1 MDRVSVER
9 YRLALFGRLVM
20 GVSHEVDNHL
30 SVVLGFAELIRMPG
44 GSGDKTA
51 ENAGKIFAA
60 GDRIASI
67 VKQFSHHVRPH
78 PPAEETFTVRDLLS
92 ELVLF
97 ARYDLCRGNVSLRP
111 PENPPNAK
119 IRGDARDFGLALLAL
134 LLNGAEAMSDRGG
147 GELSVTAAARQEG
160 LEVAVTDVGPGI
172 PPEILPRVFE
182 EGFTTKRPD
191 LHPGMGLP
199 VARHIVERFGGTIRV
214 ENRSAGGCASVIR
227 IPVS

>member
-1 MDRVSVER
+1 VER

-20 GVSHEVDNHL
+20 GVSHEIDNHL

-44 GSGDKTA
+44 GSGDKTT

-78 PPAEETFTVRDLLS
+78 SPAEEIFFLPDLLP
-92 ELVLF
+92 ELMLF
-97 ARYDLCRGNVSLRP
+97 ARYDLCRGNVSFRS
-111 PENPPNAK
+111 PEDLPNVR
-119 IRGDARDFGLALLAL
+119 IRGDARDFGLALLSI

-147 GELSVTAAARQEG
+147 GELSMTADAGQGG
-160 LEVAVTDVGPGI
+160 LEVAVRDVGPGI
-172 PPEILPRVFE
+172 SADILPRVFE
-182 EGFTTKRPD
+182 EGFTTKHPD

-199 VARHIVERFGGTIRV
+199 VARHIVGRFGGTIEV
-214 ENRSAGGCASVIR
+214 ENRSDGGCASVIR
-227 IPVS
+227 LPIF

>member
-1 MDRVSVER
+1 MDRVSLER

-44 GSGDKTA
+44 GSRDKTE

-78 PPAEETFTVRDLLS
+78 APADETFFLSDLLT
-92 ELVLF
+92 ELMLF
-97 ARYDLCRGNVSLRP
+97 GRYDLCRGNVSLRDP
-111 PENPPNAK
+111 
-119 IRGDARDFGLALLAL
+119 GDLPMVKVQGDPRDFGLALLSL
-134 LLNGAEAMSDRGG
+134 LLNGAEAMAERGG
-147 GELSVTAAARQEG
+147 GELSVTATAGPGG
-160 LEVAVTDVGPGI
+160 LEVTVTDTGPGI
-172 PPEILPRVFE
+172 SEEILPRVFE
-182 EGFTTKRPD
+182 EGFTTKSPD

-199 VARHIVERFGGTIRV
+199 VARYIAESAGGTIRV
-214 ENRSAGGCASVIR
+214 ENRPDGGCASVIR
-227 IPVS
+227 LPAS